1 MITIRKPNDFHHHLR
16 EKELLQL
23 TVKSCFDKFHY
34 VVVMPNL
41 KKPITTI
48 KEALEYRKAEP
59 AKHVQSLYNLV
70 RKISDPLVND
80 RSTSK
85 EIEDIA
91 RELSNGGWLARIEAE
106 CGRLPR

>member
-48 KEALEYRKAEP
+48 KEALEYRKTILSVDE
-59 AKHVQSLYNLV
+59 KGKLKKSKLR
-70 RKISDPLVND
+70 RKKSSN
-80 RSTSK
+80 SNM
-85 EIEDIA
+85 ED
-91 RELSNGGWLARIEAE
+91 
-106 CGRLPR
+106 